1 MLNRIFALESH
12 GTSPRTEI
20 LAGVTTFLTM
30 SYIIFVQPAVLSG
43 VMLDSPTGMDFG
55 AVTTATCL
63 AAALATA
70 IMGLYARYPVALA
83 PGMGENFVFVLTA
96 IPIAA
101 AAGFANPWQ
110 AALGATFIAG
120 VLFLVL
126 SLLGVREK
134 IIDAASSS
142 MKNAIAVGI
151 GLFIAFLGL
160 RNGQLIVSDPGSFVK
175 LNPAILS
182 PDVLV
187 FLVGLIVAAVLSARR
202 VRGALLWG
210 ILTSLLAALVLKWSL
225 PLLPLAV
232 LETDSVRESLLVAS
246 FTPTTAV
253 ISAPPAIGPTFLQL
267 NLAQA
272 LSAAMIP
279 VIVIF
284 LFMDVFDTTGTLIG
298 VGEQAGLLV
307 DGRLVRSR
315 QAMVSDAVGT
325 VAGAAMGTSTVTS
338 FIESAAGVE
347 QGGRTGLTAV
357 TVAVLFVAAL
367 FFYPVIAMVGSYPP
381 ITAAALVLV
390 GTLMARNVT
399 KIAWS
404 DSSEAVPAFLTLLGI
419 PLTNSVAD
427 GLALGLVAYPV
438 IKALSGRRHQVSWT
452 MWALAALLLGYFVIR
467 YS

>member
-1 MLNRIFALESH
+1 MMNRLFALDAH
-12 GTSPRTEI
+12 GTSLRTEV

-30 SYIIFVQPAVLSG
+30 AYIIFVQPAILSG

-70 IMGLYARYPVALA
+70 IMGLYARYPIALA

-96 IPIAA
+96 IPVAA
-101 AAGFANPWQ
+101 AAGFAHPWQ
-110 AALGATFIAG
+110 VALGATFIAG
-120 VLFLVL
+120 ILFLLL

-134 IIDAASSS
+134 IIAAASPS

-160 RNGQLIVSDPGSFVK
+160 RNGQLIVSDPGTFVRF
-175 LNPAILS
+175 NPTLVS
-182 PDVLV
+182 PDVIV
-187 FLVGLIVAAVLSARR
+187 FVMGLIVAAALSARR
-202 VRGALLWG
+202 VKGALLWG
-210 ILTSLLAALVLKWSL
+210 IGT
-225 PLLPLAV
+225 
-232 LETDSVRESLLVAS
+232 SLLVALV
-246 FTPTTAV
+246 FKWTGPLL
-253 ISAPPAIGPTFLQL
+253 PPAIAESGAVQTSLLVSRFEPATGLFAAPPSIEPTLLQMDL
-267 NLAQA
+267 TQA
-272 LSAAMIP
+272 FSVVMLP

-307 DGRLVRSR
+307 DGRLPRSR
-315 QAMVSDAVGT
+315 EAMVSDAAGT
-325 VAGAAMGTSTVTS
+325 VLGAMLGTSTVTS

-347 QGGRTGLTAV
+347 QGGRTGLTAM

-367 FFYPVIAMVGSYPP
+367 FFYPVIAMIGSYPP
-381 ITAAALVLV
+381 ITAAALVMV
-390 GTLMARNVT
+390 GAMMARNVT

-404 DSSEAVPAFLTLLGI
+404 DTTEAVPAFLTVIGI
-419 PLTNSVAD
+419 PLTNSVSD
-427 GLALGLVAYPV
+427 GLAMGLVSYPV
-438 IKALSGRRHQVSWT
+438 IKALAGKRNEVSLT
-452 MWALAALLLGYFVIR
+452 MWILAVLLVGYFVIR

>member
-1 MLNRIFALESH
+1 MLNSIFQLERH
-12 GTSPRTEI
+12 HTSVGTEI
-20 LAGVTTFLTM
+20 LAGLTTFLTM

-43 VMLDSPTGMDFG
+43 AMFDSPTGMDFG

-63 AAALATA
+63 SAALATV
-70 IMGLYARYPVALA
+70 IMGLYARYPIALA

-96 IPIAA
+96 IPVSAA
-101 AAGFANPWQ
+101 SGFAHPWQ

-120 VLFLVL
+120 ILFLVF
-126 SLLGVREK
+126 SLLGVRDK
-134 IIDAASSS
+134 IIAAASPS

-160 RNGQLIVSDPGSFVK
+160 RNGQLIVSDPGTFVR
-175 LNPAILS
+175 LTPAIMS

-187 FLVGLIVAAVLSARR
+187 FLVGLLVAAALTARH
-202 VRGALLWG
+202 VRGAILWG
-210 ILTSLLAALVLKWSL
+210 ILCSLCAALTIKWSL
-225 PLLPLAV
+225 PLLPLSIAESD
-232 LETDSVRESLLVAS
+232 LVRESLLVS
-246 FTPTTAV
+246 GFSPV
-253 ISAPPAIGPTFLQL
+253 REVVSAPPSLGPTFLKMDL
-267 NLAQA
+267 TAA
-272 LSAAMIP
+272 ASATMIP

-307 DGRLVRSR
+307 DGKLIRSR

-325 VAGAAMGTSTVTS
+325 VAGAVMGTSTVTS

-347 QGGRTGLTAV
+347 QGGRTGLTAA
-357 TVAVLFVAAL
+357 TVAVLFVLAP

-390 GTLMARNVT
+390 GTLMARNMT

-404 DSSEAVPAFLTLLGI
+404 DTTEAVPAFLTIVGI

-427 GLALGLVAYPV
+427 GLALGLVGYPV
-438 IKALSGRRHQVSWT
+438 IKALSGRKHEVSLT
-452 MWALAALLLGYFVIR
+452 MWGLAVLLVGYFVIR